1 MLQICDFFSRIY
13 MTFQGPETHNS
24 IVEGVS
30 AHGKKAV
37 MNSAV
42 VPEVDSVTDY
52 CDYPET

>member
-1 MLQICDFFSRIY
+1 